1 MTKKICIPLIIWI
14 TVIWIVS
21 GVNCV
26 AQDWPW
32 FRGQNHDGISATTMQ
47 WPTNE
52 PKQVWKTNVGVG
64 HSAVSIVEGLAY
76 TMSNKNDTDIV
87 VCLDAQTGKKIW
99 KQTYACPANYFA
111 AKPFD
116 GPGAT
121 PTVDKGVVYTLSRS
135 GHVLALNAKTG
146 AVIWKRNLV
155 EEESCKSPQW
165 GFSGS
170 ALIDGDRVILN
181 ATTGGICLDSK
192 TGKTIWKTGLDNT
205 GKTSTVQT
213 IETGGTEGGYATPV
227 PVMVDG
233 KKYVVIFGTQTITVV
248 NLENG
253 SVFWKVKRPQPIGVN
268 AADPIV
274 EGTNIFVSAGRRSGG
289 ARYDISKDTIP
300 VWDNK
305 NMNNHWQ
312 TCVLWKGHIY
322 GCEGNN
328 AAGAGRSPIALR
340 CLDWKTGNIVWENK
354 EIDFFGLIVVDGK
367 LLMITDAGELIAAE
381 ASPAGYKEIGR
392 AKVLDEHCFP
402 APVIANGFIY
412 LRNTVGD
419 VVCLDMRP

>member
-1 MTKKICIPLIIWI
+1 MTKKIRIPLIILI
-14 TVIWIVS
+14 TVIGIVS

-32 FRGQNHDGISATTMQ
+32 FRGLNHDGISATALH
-47 WPTNE
+47 WPANG
-52 PKQVWKTNVGVG
+52 PKQVWKTNVGMG
-64 HSAVSIVEGLAY
+64 HSAVSIVDGLAY

-87 VCLDAQTGKKIW
+87 VCLNAQTGKEIW

-121 PTVDKGVVYTLSRS
+121 PTVDKGVVYTFSRS

-181 ATTGGICLDSK
+181 ATAGGICLYSK
-192 TGKTIWKTGLDNT
+192 TGKTIWKTG
-205 GKTSTVQT
+205 
-213 IETGGTEGGYATPV
+213 GGEGGYATPV
-227 PVMVDG
+227 PLLLEG
-233 KKYVVIFGTQTITVV
+233 EKCVVIFSPQNLTVV
-248 NLENG
+248 NLADG
-253 SVFWKVKRPQPIGVN
+253 SVVWKANRPQPIGVN

-340 CLDWKTGNIVWENK
+340 CLDWETGNVVWENK
-354 EIDFFGLIVVDGK
+354 EIDFFGLIVADGK

-381 ASPAGYKEIGR
+381 ASPSGYKELGR
-392 AKVLDEHCFP
+392 AKVLEEHCFP
-402 APVIANGFIY
+402 APVVANGFIY

-419 VVCLDMRP
+419 VVCLDMK

>member
-1 MTKKICIPLIIWI
+1 MNKNIRIPFILGVMVIYII
-14 TVIWIVS
+14 S
-21 GVNCV
+21 GFNCA

-32 FRGQNHDGISATTMQ
+32 FRGVNHNGISGANMQ
-47 WPTNE
+47 WPANG
-52 PKQVWKTNVGVG
+52 PKEVWKTNVGVG
-64 HSAVSIVEGLAY
+64 HSAVSVVEGFVY
-76 TMSNKNDTDIV
+76 TMSNKNDMDIV
-87 VCLDAQTGKKIW
+87 VCLDAKTGKEIW
-99 KQTYACPANYFA
+99 KQTYDCPANYFA

-116 GPGAT
+116 GPGST
-121 PTVDKGVVYTLSRS
+121 PTVDQGVVYTFSRS
-135 GHVLALNAKTG
+135 GHALALNAKTG
-146 AVIWKRNLV
+146 AVIWKRDLV
-155 EEESCKSPQW
+155 EEEGAKSPQW

-181 ATTGGICLDSK
+181 ATTGGICLDSQ
-192 TGKTIWKTGLDNT
+192 TGKTIWKTVLDNK
-205 GKTSTVQT
+205 GKAAATQM
-213 IETGGTEGGYATPV
+213 IETGGSEGGYATPV
-227 PVMVDG
+227 PVQVAG
-233 KKYVVIFGTQTITVV
+233 KKYMVIFGTQTITVV
-248 NLENG
+248 NPENG
-253 SVFWKVKRPQPIGVN
+253 SIFWKVKRPQPIGVN

-274 EGTNIFVSAGRRSGG
+274 EGTNIFVSAGRRSGC

-340 CLDWKTGNIVWENK
+340 CLDWETGTIIWENK
-354 EIDFFGLIVVDGK
+354 EIDFFGLIVADGK